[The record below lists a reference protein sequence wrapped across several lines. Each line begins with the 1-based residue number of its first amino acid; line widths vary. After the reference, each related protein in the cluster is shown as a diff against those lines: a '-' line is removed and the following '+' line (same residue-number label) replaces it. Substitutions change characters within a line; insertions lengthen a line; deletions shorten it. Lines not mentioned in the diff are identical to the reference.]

1 MSYVPCMGWGI
12 LGIKDGNLEWCMLL
26 FYSNKVFINIGLE
39 LDKHYTYAVKKAQN
53 MLFASS
59 PIVFI

>member
-39 LDKHYTYAVKKAQN
+39 LDKHYSYFFK
-53 MLFASS
+53 
-59 PIVFI
+59 

>member
-39 LDKHYTYAVKKAQN
+39 LDKHYSKHVDWHYNGIQLKE
-53 MLFASS
+53 L
-59 PIVFI
+59 